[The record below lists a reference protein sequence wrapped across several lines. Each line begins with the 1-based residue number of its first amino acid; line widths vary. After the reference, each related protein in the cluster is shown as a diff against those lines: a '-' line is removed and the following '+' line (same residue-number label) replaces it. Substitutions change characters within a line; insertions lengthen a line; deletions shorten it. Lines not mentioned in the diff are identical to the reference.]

1 MNIGLLTLEIFL
13 PDSHSLKEKRFVLR
27 SLKDKL
33 RKFNVSIAECDHQD
47 LWQRSTVGVVAI
59 GSDAGMLEQMLQTV
73 LKEAEEI
80 LDRNLTEY
88 QIEYL

>member
-1 MNIGLLTLEIFL
+1 MNIGLLTLEIFI

-27 SLKDKL
+27 RLKDKL
-33 RKFNVSIAECDHQD
+33 RKFNVSVAECDHQD

-59 GSDAGMLEQMLQTV
+59 ASDGGLLEQMLQSV
-73 LKEAEEI
+73 LHEAEEI
-80 LDRNLTEY
+80 LDRNLNHY